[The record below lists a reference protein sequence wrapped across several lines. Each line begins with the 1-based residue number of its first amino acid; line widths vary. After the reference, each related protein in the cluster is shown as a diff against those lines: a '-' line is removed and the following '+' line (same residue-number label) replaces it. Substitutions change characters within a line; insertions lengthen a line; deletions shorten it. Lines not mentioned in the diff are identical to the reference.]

1 MVRIDNKIASIK
13 DPLFDTFKDG
23 KNDNLI
29 QIRRAKLL
37 LKGRE
42 SSFRSYVRGDRKI
55 QNVLSNNQSIRNRS
69 TAEKSYRIMTIE

>member
-1 MVRIDNKIASIK
+1 MVRIDNKIASMK

>member
-37 LKGRE
+37 IKVRE